1 MPVTAE
7 SVIPMARVCCLAD
20 VDPDDVALIGA
31 ALKGA
36 GEAALSIIARLDVSE
51 LGKLAPDILIVDIDR
66 LEIDPLEVLR
76 RLRFVVPECVI
87 VVYTGTMQH
96 SWSRACHL
104 AGANCVL
111 SKESPESQLSVGL
124 RSAIWGGC
132 YTDPRFAA

>member
-1 MPVTAE
+1 
-7 SVIPMARVCCLAD
+7 MARVCCLAD

-31 ALKGA
+31 ALKSA
-36 GEAALSIIARLDVSE
+36 GEAALSIIARLEVSE
-51 LGKLAPDILIVDIDR
+51 LAKLAPDILVVDVDR

-76 RLRFVVPECVI
+76 QLRFVLPDCVI
-87 VVYTGTMQH
+87 AVYTGTLEH

-104 AGANCVL
+104 AGVNCVL
-111 SKESPESQLSVGL
+111 SKESPEPQLSAGL

>member
-7 SVIPMARVCCLAD
+7 SVITMARVCCLAD
-20 VDPDDVALIGA
+20 VDPDEVALIGA

-36 GEAALSIIARLDVSE
+36 GEAALSIIARLDVAE

-66 LEIDPLEVLR
+66 LEIDSLEVLR
-76 RLRFVVPECVI
+76 RLRFVLPECVI
-87 VVYTGTMQH
+87 VVYTGTLQH
-96 SWSRACHL
+96 SWSRSCHL

>member
-1 MPVTAE
+1 
-7 SVIPMARVCCLAD
+7 MARVCCLAAVEPED
-20 VDPDDVALIGA
+20 TAILGA

-36 GEAALSIIARLDVSE
+36 GEAALSILAGLEVVE
-51 LGKLAPDILIVDIDR
+51 LGKLSPDILIVDIDSK
-66 LEIDPLEVLR
+66 EIEPLEVLR
-76 RLRFVVPECVI
+76 RLRFVLPDCVI
-87 VVYTGTMQH
+87 VVYTGIMQH

-104 AGANCVL
+104 AGVNCVL